1 MPHQAWQV
9 CLSRGVVKESGD
21 ATSQNY
27 YGYIQV
33 YKHMYHTWGVILGSS
48 LGHRWVMG
56 LGGASVVVLGEDEW
70 RKGRRASL
78 LGLGGPSGV
87 AGTRW
92 GGRRASL
99 GLCGAGVGL

>member
-1 MPHQAWQV
+1 MGGSPNGHAPPHDFD
-9 CLSRGVVKESGD
+9 LSTVI
-21 ATSQNY
+21 A
-27 YGYIQV
+27 
-33 YKHMYHTWGVILGSS
+33 YKRNS
-48 LGHRWVMG
+48 
-56 LGGASVVVLGEDEW
+56 GASVVVLGEDEW